1 MKKLLITALI
11 LIGLASSAIAQD
23 EMIFNIMK
31 TDGSTTSILMNKDAR
46 IYYSDTQL
54 LFFDGNETVSVN
66 LSEIRKAYFTAPQ
79 DVDEIENQ
87 QFSIYPNPVKDVLR
101 INNISDN
108 QEVRIYSINGAII
121 KKSVVSGNAEIN
133 ISDLNAGIYII
144 GVGNDFS
151 KFIKM

>member
-87 QFSIYPNPVKDVLR
+87 QFSIYPNPAKDVLR

-121 KKSVVSGNAEIN
+121 KKSVVSENAEIN

-144 GVGNDFS
+144 GVGNEFS

>member
-79 DVDEIENQ
+79 DVNEIENQ
-87 QFSIYPNPVKDVLR
+87 QFSIYPNPAKDVLR
-101 INNISDN
+101 ICGIAEN
-108 QEVRIYSINGAII
+108 QEITIYSINGAVMMKLIA
-121 KKSVVSGNAEIN
+121 SEGDEIN
-133 ISDLNAGIYII
+133 IGDLRTGLYII
-144 GVGNDFS
+144 GVGNNFS

>member
-79 DVDEIENQ
+79 DVNEIENQ
-87 QFSIYPNPVKDVLR
+87 QFSIYPNPAKDVLR

-121 KKSVVSGNAEIN
+121 KKSVVSENAEIN

-144 GVGNDFS
+144 GVGNEFS